1 MSEFHETIKMYFSFS
16 FVQYAFIAGI
26 MIVIVSSLLGIT
38 LVLKR
43 FSYIGDGLSH
53 TAFGAMAMAS
63 VLKISHSIIFV
74 LPVTVFFAILILCTI
89 ENGKTIILF
98 TFVLI
103 FASSCNKKNDFTS
116 VDQNWDL
123 TGCCPSGLNFIP
135 PDSMIYPYDFPEAG
149 AFVTVTGTMEKA
161 FNGKSNELYFFMED
175 CS

>member
-1 MSEFHETIKMYFSFS
+1 MSEFLETIKMYFSFS

-26 MIVIVSSLLGIT
+26 MIAIVSSLLGVT

-63 VLKISHSIIFV
+63 VLKTSHSIIFV

-89 ENGKTIILF
+89 ENGKTMILF

-103 FASSCNKKNDFTS
+103 FASSCNKK
-116 VDQNWDL
+116 
-123 TGCCPSGLNFIP
+123 
-135 PDSMIYPYDFPEAG
+135 MISLPLIRIKFRKI
-149 AFVTVTGTMEKA
+149 FRKLKV
-161 FNGKSNELYFFMED
+161 
-175 CS
+175 